1 MTAIAERRR
10 RRTIAGAVAASAL
23 VCAAAVMFVVGVVTL
38 SNSQEGEA
46 VGVDTRPREVFP
58 ATPNALLV
66 VTDETGRLGSV
77 VVLTL
82 LPGGA
87 GGSIV
92 TLPPNADSSA
102 GFGVQRR
109 PLDALFDPERPDD
122 FVLAVEDML
131 SITLERSAIVGPDE
145 FASLI
150 EPLGSVQVVLPD
162 AVIDSDPSDPAAV
175 PDGDVD
181 DAVDDAVDG
190 VVDGVVV
197 TAGPQTLS
205 PDDVA
210 VVLTAIDDSVSAGA
224 QHPIDVAMWSAITDA
239 TPLISAG
246 ASSNVDAVSSPPATV
261 EQLVVQLLSGE
272 VAVRDIAS
280 SEPSAA
286 INPTDADVL
295 VLDRADAAL
304 VFAQVSPALVSTP
317 NPGLKIRVE
326 AQYTDEQLA
335 QTEGLFD
342 STSDVARGF
351 IDQMLVLQNNVV
363 SADTIGG
370 GAPEVTVIVV
380 ADPRR
385 LEETQ
390 AAAEVLFGRAEVLV
404 AEVVLEGV
412 DLEITLGMT
421 YLIREMVRV
430 GVGVD
435 DVPGTVP
442 DGTAPSATG
451 TVVEDG

>member
-1 MTAIAERRR
+1 MTAIAQRRR
-10 RRTIAGAVAASAL
+10 RRTVVAAVAASAL
-23 VCAAAVMFVVGVVTL
+23 VCLAAVMFVVGVVTL
-38 SNSQEGEA
+38 SNSREGEA
-46 VGVDTRPREVFP
+46 VGIDTRPREIFP
-58 ATPNALLV
+58 ATPNALLA
-66 VTDETGRLGSV
+66 VTDDEGRLGSV

-82 LPGGA
+82 LPDGI

-92 TLPPNADSSA
+92 TLPPNADSTA
-102 GFGVQRR
+102 GFGLQRR
-109 PLDALFDPERPDD
+109 PLDVLFDPERPED

-131 SITLERSAIVGPDE
+131 SVTIERSAIVGPDE

-150 EPLGSVQVVLPD
+150 EPLGSLQVVLPD
-162 AVIDSDPSDPAAV
+162 AVIDSDEVGAEDDP
-175 PDGDVD
+175 D
-181 DAVDDAVDG
+181 DAFDDPVGGA
-190 VVDGVVV
+190 VDGVVV

-210 VVLTAIDDSVSAGA
+210 VVLTAIDDSVSSGA
-224 QHPIDVAMWSAITDA
+224 QHQIDVAMWSAIADA
-239 TPLISAG
+239 APLISAST
-246 ASSNVDAVSSPPATV
+246 SSNVDVVSAPPATV
-261 EQLVVQLLSGE
+261 DELVVRLLSGE
-272 VAVRDIAS
+272 VAVRSIAS

-286 INPTDADVL
+286 TNPTDADVL
-295 VLDRADAAL
+295 VLDRPDAAL

-317 NPGLKIRVE
+317 NPGLKIRVV
-326 AQYTDEQLA
+326 AQYTEEQIA
-335 QTEGLFD
+335 QSDGLFD

-363 SADTIGG
+363 SADTTGG
-370 GAPEVTVIVV
+370 RAPEITVIEVT
-380 ADPRR
+380 DPRR

-390 AAAEVLFGRAEVLV
+390 AAAEVLFGQAEVRV

-435 DVPGTVP
+435 DAPGTVP
-442 DGTAPSATG
+442 DGTAPSTTG
-451 TVVEDG
+451 TVVVDG

>member
-1 MTAIAERRR
+1 MTAIPERRR

-38 SNSQEGEA
+38 SNSQEGQA

-58 ATPNALLV
+58 ATPNALLA
-66 VTDETGRLGSV
+66 VTDDVGRLGSV

-82 LPGGA
+82 LPTGV

-92 TLPPNADSSA
+92 TVPPNADATA

-109 PLDALFDPERPDD
+109 PLDALFDPERPDE
-122 FVLAVEDML
+122 FVFAVEDML
-131 SITLERSAIVGPDE
+131 SITIERSAIVDTAE
-145 FASLI
+145 FAALI
-150 EPLGSVQVVLPD
+150 EPLGSLPVVLPD
-162 AVIDSDPSDPAAV
+162 AVIDSDAADSGAAPDEALEEATDGP
-175 PDGDVD
+175 PDGVI
-181 DAVDDAVDG
+181 
-190 VVDGVVV
+190 V

-210 VVLTAIDDSVSAGA
+210 MVLTAIDDSVSSGA
-224 QHPIDVAMWSAITDA
+224 QHPIDVAVWSAIGEA
-239 TPLISAG
+239 TPLITAG
-246 ASSNVDAVSSPPATV
+246 TSSDVESSPPPADV
-261 EQLVVQLLSGE
+261 AQLTARLLSGD
-272 VAVRDIAS
+272 VAVRTIAS
-280 SEPSAA
+280 SEPSAT

-295 VLDRADAAL
+295 VLDRADAVL

-317 NPGLKIRVE
+317 NPGLKIRVV

-335 QTEGLFD
+335 QTDGLFD

-351 IDQMLVLQNNVV
+351 IDQMLALQNNVV
-363 SADTIGG
+363 SADTVDL
-370 GAPEVTVIVV
+370 GAPDMTVIEVT
-380 ADPRR
+380 DPRR
-385 LEETQ
+385 LEETR
-390 AAAEVLFGRAEVLV
+390 AAAEVLFGQAEVRV

-435 DVPGTVP
+435 DESDAEP
-442 DGTAPSATG
+442 DDTTPPTTG
-451 TVVEDG
+451 TVVADG